1 MNVNFNPN
9 YQSPNFGMAI
19 KIDPN
24 AKAILKKQ
32 TAGLSDSSFIK
43 FWNSFDEAVERQ
55 AENPVDIIIRK
66 CNHRKALAAE
76 VVDNGTEPLENT
88 VYSQGFIFPSKIK
101 FINKAEKRAET
112 LNDLNQRLSK
122 YTEAV
127 EDDYLTAIEKES
139 AGGGMDMEV

>member
-32 TAGLSDSSFIK
+32 TAGLSDSSFQN
-43 FWNSFDEAVERQ
+43 FWKSFDEAVERQ
-55 AENPVDIIIRK
+55 AENRS
-66 CNHRKALAAE
+66 
-76 VVDNGTEPLENT
+76 EPLENT

-139 AGGGMDMEV
+139 AGGMDIEA

>member
-76 VVDNGTEPLENT
+76 VVDNGSEPLENT

-101 FINKAEKRAET
+101 PESWIINSFFG
-112 LNDLNQRLSK
+112 LYQSSK
-122 YTEAV
+122 
-127 EDDYLTAIEKES
+127 
-139 AGGGMDMEV
+139 